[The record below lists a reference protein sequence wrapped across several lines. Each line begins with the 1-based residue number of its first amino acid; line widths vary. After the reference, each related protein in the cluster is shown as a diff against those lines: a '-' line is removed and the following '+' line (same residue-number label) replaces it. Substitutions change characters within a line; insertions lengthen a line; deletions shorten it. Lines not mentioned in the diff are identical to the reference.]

1 MMRNFLL
8 STLAIVLFVS
18 CGDKTS
24 SNDRILF
31 DSSGNVNHISV
42 VVSNELW
49 NGSVGES
56 IRNVLLTPIYGLPQ
70 DEPMF
75 SINQIPTKVFSD
87 FITRNR
93 SILKIELGKETGFK
107 VTQNVYAKPQKVI
120 VVSGKTKADVIKLIK
135 DNSEK
140 ILQEFKNEELR
151 EQQRRI
157 SKSLYNAKVI
167 EENLG
172 LNIKFQTAYRIV
184 KTTARKDEKFFWIK
198 KDFKASSNVSG
209 DLNILLYQ
217 VPLSAINRDSTLVT
231 QVIKMRDSI
240 GKKFI
245 HGTIEGSYMAT
256 EDAYT
261 PFNSETI
268 IDNKP
273 AFETKGIWDLKE
285 GTLMAGPFIN
295 YAIEDKINNRWVIA
309 EGFVFAPSIEK
320 RNYMFELEAIIKSIK
335 IK

>member
-1 MMRNFLL
+1 MRNFLL
-8 STLAIVLFVS
+8 PILAIVLLVS
-18 CGDKTS
+18 CGDKKS

-42 VVSNELW
+42 VVSNALW
-49 NGSVGES
+49 NGSVGEA
-56 IRNVLLTPIYGLPQ
+56 IRDVLTTPIYGLPQ

-93 SILKIELGKETGFK
+93 TILKIELGKASGFK
-107 VTQNVYAKPQKVI
+107 VANNVYAQPQKVI
-120 VVSGKTKADVIKLIK
+120 VVSGETKAEVISLLKEH
-135 DNSEK
+135 SEK
-140 ILQEFKNEELR
+140 ILEEFKNQELK
-151 EQQRRI
+151 EKQRRI
-157 SKSLYNAKVI
+157 SKSLYNANIIK
-167 EENLG
+167 ERLG
-172 LNIKFQTAYRIV
+172 LKINFQTAYRIV
-184 KTTARKDEKFFWIK
+184 KTTATKEDKFFWIK
-198 KDFKASSNVSG
+198 KEFKASSNFSG

-217 VPLSAINRDSTLVT
+217 VPLNAINRDSTLVS

-245 HGTIEGSYMAT
+245 QGAIEGSYMAT

-268 IDNKP
+268 LDNKP
-273 AFETKGIWDLKE
+273 ALETKGLWDLKE
-285 GTLMAGPFIN
+285 GTIMSGPFIN

-309 EGFVFAPSIEK
+309 EGFVFAPSVEK
-320 RNYMFELEAIIKSIK
+320 RDYMFELEAIIRTIK
-335 IK
+335 ID